1 MEEPIIVVGHKNPDN
16 DSVCAAVGYAYLKN
30 ELARRQAGDGEKPRE
45 YVPACLGPLPPEST
59 WVLEDNGLPSPRLID
74 DVRAR
79 VADVMTPDPVSVR
92 HDAALLEA
100 GRVLK
105 SNGFN
110 AVVVTD
116 DDGTCRGL
124 LTRQAIARRY
134 LAAIA
139 ESRDGGVDRETV
151 AAALAD
157 SLDQKVGELA
167 QTDVLALDREALLA
181 DAAEDVMA
189 SPLREAVVLDDAG
202 VAVGIVT
209 RSDVAVRPKHKVV
222 LVDHNEIRQAVDG
235 IEEAEVVEIIDHH
248 RIADVTTANPI
259 RFLNLP
265 VGSTATI
272 VAQEFRRQDVDIPRS
287 IAAALLSAIL
297 TDTVILKS
305 PTTTAVDHEQ
315 VAFLSDIAGV
325 DPVEFGLTV
334 FRCRGGVE
342 DLSIEELVGA
352 DSKEF
357 QRGDA
362 TVLIAQRETVDLA
375 SVMKREGEIRAYLR
389 RLVAD
394 HDYEFALLMATD
406 IVAEG
411 SQFICEGNCRVVSR
425 IFDVDCSADGGVW
438 MPGVLSRKKQVAA
451 KVLEA

>member
-1 MEEPIIVVGHKNPDN
+1 M
-16 DSVCAAVGYAYLKN
+16 
-30 ELARRQAGDGEKPRE
+30 
-45 YVPACLGPLPPEST
+45 
-59 WVLEDNGLPSPRLID
+59 
-74 DVRAR
+74 
-79 VADVMTPDPVSVR
+79 
-92 HDAALLEA
+92 
-100 GRVLK
+100 
-105 SNGFN
+105 
-110 AVVVTD
+110 
-116 DDGTCRGL
+116 
-124 LTRQAIARRY
+124 QAIARCY
-134 LAAIA
+134 LEAFAD
-139 ESRDGGVDRETV
+139 DGDGVTRETV
-151 AAALAD
+151 AADLAA
-157 SLDQKVGELA
+157 SLDRRVDQLV
-167 QTDVLALDREALLA
+167 QTDVLTFDRGMLFS
-181 DAAEDVMA
+181 DAAEDLMT
-189 SPLREAVVLDDAG
+189 SSLREAVVLDDAG
-202 VAVGIVT
+202 AAVGIVT
-209 RSDVAVRPKHKVV
+209 RTDVTVRPKHKVV
-222 LVDHNEIRQAVDG
+222 LVDHNETRQAVDG
-235 IEEAEVVEIIDHH
+235 IEEADIVEIIDHH
-248 RIADVTTANPI
+248 RIADITTAIPI

-272 VAQEFRRQDVDIPRS
+272 VAQEFRRQDVEIPRS

-305 PTTTAVDHEQ
+305 PTTTDADHEQ
-315 VAFLSDIAGV
+315 VAFLSDVIGV

-375 SVMKREGEIRAYLR
+375 SVMQREDEIRAYLR

-425 IFDVDCSADGGVW
+425 IFNVDCSTDGGVW